1 MYQSF
6 AIVMKNDQNEVW
18 FVDLPRGIF
27 DDYINEGGSYVGD
40 TEDLLTEIRKFLDG
54 TDV

>member
-18 FVDLPRGIF
+18 FVDLPREMF
-27 DDYINEGGSYVGD
+27 DEYINEGCSVVGSPAY
-40 TEDLLTEIRKFLDG
+40 LLEEIRNFLDG
-54 TDV
+54 ADV